1 MQLHELKP
9 IHKPKKKKRLG
20 QGDRFCGRGSGTRGQ
35 KARAGRKLKPL
46 IRVLIKRYP
55 KLRGYKFKPVS
66 EKPVIINIET
76 LNRKFKAGDK
86 INPEV
91 LLEKKLISKIKG
103 KTPKVKILGRHPPA
117 TRGARDKREGGGRVG
132 VPPKGRPPGE
142 ITKKLIIEGCQV
154 SKKARE
160 EIEKAGGTVRE

>member
-20 QGDRFCGRGSGTRGQ
+20 QGDRFGGRGSGTRGQ

-66 EKPVIINIET
+66 EKPVVINIET
-76 LNRKFKAGDK
+76 LNKKLKAGDK
-86 INPEV
+86 ISPEV

-103 KTPKVKILGRHPPA
+103 RIPKVKILGH
-117 TRGARDKREGGGRVG
+117 
-132 VPPKGRPPGE
+132 GE

-154 SKKARE
+154 SKSARE
-160 EIEKAGGTVRE
+160 KIEKAGGTIKM

>member
-1 MQLHELKP
+1 MLFVDLDRISMQLHQLKP

-66 EKPVIINIET
+66 EKPVVINIET
-76 LNRKFKAGDK
+76 LNKKFKAGDK
-86 INPEV
+86 INPRA
-91 LLEKKLISKIKG
+91 LLEKKIISKIKG
-103 KTPKVKILGRHPPA
+103 RIPKVKILG
-117 TRGARDKREGGGRVG
+117 K
-132 VPPKGRPPGE
+132 GE
-142 ITKKLIIEGCQV
+142 IKNKLIIESCQV

-160 EIEKAGGTVRE
+160 KIKKAGGTIRI